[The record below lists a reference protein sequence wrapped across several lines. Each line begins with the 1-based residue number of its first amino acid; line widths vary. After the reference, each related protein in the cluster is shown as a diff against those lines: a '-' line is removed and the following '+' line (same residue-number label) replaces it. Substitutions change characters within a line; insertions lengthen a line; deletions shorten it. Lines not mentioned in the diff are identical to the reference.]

1 MAPSAGVQLVDE
13 KLCADD
19 EMVNHEGFN
28 SSFLEEFIM
37 DAGDGTED
45 GKQHDGKFDHNPHT
59 NVGCFYLF
67 AHLRSVNYYRTHQ
80 DGQEDPQQHEAVD
93 DDQCQ
98 AAGETEVQSGEDG
111 EEDAGVDEDDEQMY
125 VVDAGLEEVD
135 DVAQLDLGVF
145 MGMYII

>member
-1 MAPSAGVQLVDE
+1 MIEILFSFLQHFFAVGMQIIFRMQVGWVVVMAPSAGVQLVDE

-80 DGQEDPQQHEAVD
+80 DG
-93 DDQCQ
+93 
-98 AAGETEVQSGEDG
+98 
-111 EEDAGVDEDDEQMY
+111 
-125 VVDAGLEEVD
+125 
-135 DVAQLDLGVF
+135 
-145 MGMYII
+145 